1 MIFVIKNSIVNVFL
15 YNVCYRIY
23 LKWVLKF
30 FLFIYLI
37 VFCMNIILILFLV
50 FGIVKSILIVEEEY
64 ILCVF
69 FMCMYI
75 FIILIV

>member
-1 MIFVIKNSIVNVFL
+1 MFF
-15 YNVCYRIY
+15 YRMLIY

-37 VFCMNIILILFLV
+37 VLCLNIILILFLV

>member
-1 MIFVIKNSIVNVFL
+1 
-15 YNVCYRIY
+15 
-23 LKWVLKF
+23 
-30 FLFIYLI
+30 
-37 VFCMNIILILFLV
+37 MNIILILFLV